1 MNESPSQTTTRS
13 TQEIT
18 ILLTAALLLSIF
30 VAIRFGGLWGENDTA
45 VFARSIRA
53 VLDDASLVPPR
64 FAYSNGYGYP
74 ALVAFL
80 AQITGLTVAQLQLFG
95 GPLLAFWVILPAWLA
110 YRELIG
116 SPRGATLATVII
128 LVQPEFLFPIL
139 RGSHEKF
146 TRGLMLL
153 ALYLLVRSILARQQW
168 RRFAS
173 FLLAFYLIIYAL
185 ISFNNLLAI
194 SFITAIGLS
203 LLLSLAIRQ
212 VAKSRQ
218 IGGIEDV
225 ETAATRRRLLYTIG
239 TSLILAFFFTFYA
252 YEPARTSIFLIES
265 TTDRMAMLFLEA
277 GEVATNPYGTIAAA
291 WVSLPVYLIITI
303 ANWLLLVLSFVLWV
317 SQSVY
322 WWLNRRWP
330 NEPRAVLLWSLY
342 GAFGFLGALSILAD
356 VSGAIAANLQHRM
369 FPSFAMIAAPFMADW
384 YVRQRMPTARTRRIA
399 YVGLAVVIA
408 YLGVVAVVKATNEP
422 MVSNKWTYYTPAE
435 FTGLEWSQQ
444 YNPGEDLW
452 SSYDERLES
461 AVGICCGDMP
471 IAQYLDNFGLDPG
484 TRTVLISD
492 DTRVQGERLN
502 APLPIEGDSLRIYD
516 NGAAEIYRLRPR
528 TPFQR

>member
-1 MNESPSQTTTRS
+1 MNESPSQSTTRS
-13 TQEIT
+13 TQEI
-18 ILLTAALLLSIF
+18 IVLLTAAMLLSIF
-30 VAIRFGGLWGENDTA
+30 VAIRFGGLWGEHDTY
-45 VFARSIRA
+45 VFARSIQA
-53 VLDDASLVPPR
+53 VLDHASLVPPR

-74 ALVAFL
+74 ALGAFL
-80 AQITGLTVAQLQLFG
+80 VQTTGLTVAQLQIFG
-95 GPLLAFWVILPAWLA
+95 GALLAGWVILPAWLA
-110 YRELIG
+110 YRELTG

-128 LVQPEFLFPIL
+128 LVQPEFLFPVL

-146 TRGLMLL
+146 TRGLIFL

-168 RRFAS
+168 RRFTS

-212 VAKSRQ
+212 IAKSRQ
-218 IGGIEDV
+218 SGGIEHH

-277 GEVATNPYGTIAAA
+277 GEVATNPYGTIASA
-291 WVSLPVYLIITI
+291 WISLPVYLIITI
-303 ANWLLLVLSFVLWV
+303 ANWLLLVFSFILWV
-317 SQSVY
+317 SQTVY

-330 NEPRAVLLWSLY
+330 SEPRVILLWSLF
-342 GAFGFLGALSILAD
+342 GAFGFLGALSIIAD

-369 FPSFAMIAAPFMADW
+369 FPSFAMIAAPFLADW
-384 YVRQRMPTARTRRIA
+384 YAQQRLPEVRTRRLA
-399 YVGLAVVIA
+399 YGALAVVIA

-422 MVSNKWTYYTPAE
+422 AVSNKWTYYTPAE
-435 FTGLEWSQQ
+435 FTSLEWSQRF
-444 YNPGEDLW
+444 NPDEAIW
-452 SSYDERLES
+452 SAFDERIES
-461 AVGICCGDMP
+461 AIGICCAWMP
-471 IAQYLDNFGLDPG
+471 ETALLDNYALDTG

-492 DTRVQGERLN
+492 VTRAQSERLDT
-502 APLPIEGDSLRIYD
+502 PLPIQGDSLRIYD